1 MSLEEKRATILN
13 IYHTGPGLVYNLK
26 EIENLASK
34 LGVVSQSIKDVN
46 QGLVDDGLVEVEK
59 IGSSNIF
66 FAFPGKALAQKRVV
80 AANLEREIAN
90 QIVYIVTPMFTY
102 TYIYYKIYIHPEAQ
116 IVLCKQAVNRWTDNT
131 FAVKSYLVKKRNM
144 YSKDVDRLLGLT
156 DAFDYLD

>member
-1 MSLEEKRATILN
+1 MSKRKGMSLEEKRATILN

-66 FAFPGKALAQKRVV
+66 FGP
-80 AANLEREIAN
+80 
-90 QIVYIVTPMFTY
+90 
-102 TYIYYKIYIHPEAQ
+102 
-116 IVLCKQAVNRWTDNT
+116 
-131 FAVKSYLVKKRNM
+131 
-144 YSKDVDRLLGLT
+144 
-156 DAFDYLD
+156 